1 MGGGVAPFISFG
13 YIRNVAVFSMYWDE
27 ILLLLRHEGLRSA
40 VLFETRS
47 CA

>member
-27 ILLLLRHEGLRSA
+27 ILLLRHEGLRSA